1 VEEEAAPP
9 HAGGWDARGELGKY
23 MGDFLK
29 KKNLECNL
37 KS

>member
-23 MGDFLK
+23 MGDFFK
-29 KKNLECNL
+29 KKI
-37 KS
+37 